1 MKKRINIKKWFKNN
15 KKIIFTVL
23 LLLVAISILSSFGD
37 NSVFARL
44 THEEDIADQPAWA
57 EFLESVL
64 GSMLNLGSGVLGSV
78 FTGLILVIVVLI
90 FLVLHTI
97 FRGLGMTNGFASFP
111 FPDSII
117 FNKLAF
123 FDPNFINPTQVF
135 DGKAP
140 VAILQGVISSM
151 YYTFFIL
158 ALTVFVIAA
167 MIIGIKLAIS
177 SIASEKAQYKQALN
191 NWVFGI
197 VLLFTVHILM
207 AGIFALNEAIVEVA
221 SDLAGEITFKISL
234 LKAIPFVGNTISNL
248 VGGVTDILGSLG
260 VNVDWD
266 VKVDFPMKGFSGLL
280 LMYAVYTLAGDLV
293 STLVLCIVLGQTV
306 ALVVMYT
313 KRLFY
318 CIFLGMLAPLIVAV
332 DVIRKSMG

>member
-44 THEEDIADQPAWA
+44 THEEDIAD
-57 EFLESVL
+57 EL
-64 GSMLNLGSGVLGSV
+64 GVVKFFDAIIGSILNLGSGVLGQAFIGL
-78 FTGLILVIVVLI
+78 FTTIAVLI
-90 FLVLHTI
+90 FTVLYI
-97 FRGLGMTNGFASFP
+97 VFKALGITNGVFSFP

-117 FNKLAF
+117 FNRMAF
-123 FDPNFINPTQVF
+123 FDPNFINPTQAF

-197 VLLFTVHILM
+197 ALLFTVHILM

-221 SDLAGEITFKISL
+221 SDLAGEVTFKISL

-248 VGGVTDILGSLG
+248 VGGVTDLLGSLG

-280 LMYAVYTLAGDLV
+280 LMYAVYALGGDLISV
-293 STLVLCIVLGQTV
+293 ITFFIVLGQTV